1 MLCALFSFEA
11 FCLDRIFRFT
21 SKLKRAA
28 FKMNALSFE
37 LHSPSND
44 VFQNELD
51 AIDVSKSFDTVPSE
65 LIRLAQVAEQS
76 GRQSS
81 GMKEGITS
89 KIFEAFQNAAK
100 ADVSPLSLHIRT
112 CEEHGFAHDRP
123 VERVDCITGQVTE
136 TFDRIKSD
144 LKQPATFKSIATA
157 CKVVDKEGIDLAQF
171 VDTYE
176 GDNGTLKT
184 GVSKLRKAYKNIL
197 DAQKDLVA
205 NEAERL
211 KKKYS
216 DEDIARLAELLTK

>member
-1 MLCALFSFEA
+1 
-11 FCLDRIFRFT
+11 
-21 SKLKRAA
+21 
-28 FKMNALSFE
+28 MNALSFE
-37 LHSPSND
+37 LQSPQTD
-44 VFQNELD
+44 VFQNELE
-51 AIDVSKSFDTVPSE
+51 AIDVSKSFDTIPAE

-81 GMKEGITS
+81 GMKDGITA

-100 ADVSPLSLHIRT
+100 ADVSPLSLHIST

-157 CKVVDKEGIDLAQF
+157 CKAVDREGYDLAQF
-171 VDTYE
+171 VDSYE
-176 GDNGTLKT
+176 GENGTLKT
-184 GVSKLRKAYKNIL
+184 GVSKLRRAYKEIR
-197 DAQKDLVA
+197 DAQKDLIA
-205 NEAERL
+205 DEAARL

-216 DEDIARLAELLTK
+216 DEEIARLAELLTK

>member
-1 MLCALFSFEA
+1 
-11 FCLDRIFRFT
+11 
-21 SKLKRAA
+21 
-28 FKMNALSFE
+28 MNALSFE

-89 KIFEAFQNAAK
+89 KIFEAFKNAAK

-184 GVSKLRKAYKNIL
+184 GVSKLRKAYKDIL
-197 DAQKDLVA
+197 DAQKDMPA
-205 NEAERL
+205 IEAERL
-211 KKKYS
+211 RKKYS
-216 DEDIARLAELLTK
+216 DEDIARIAELLTK